1 MFFVMWDCSFR
12 FLSNIKRDLKIRSR
26 ITFDPFWYANDKKKI
41 TKSVLKCSEL
51 VNNDEKLRNY
61 FGEKRLH

>member
-1 MFFVMWDCSFR
+1 MWDCSIR

-26 ITFDPFWYANDKKKI
+26 ITFDPFFNDKKDNKI
-41 TKSVLKCSEL
+41 SAKVFGTCI
-51 VNNDEKLRNY
+51 NNDEKLRNY